1 MLGRLLAIM
10 IKEFL
15 EISRDKAAR
24 FILVVPPILQ
34 MPIFGYAA
42 SFEVYHVSTAV
53 LDLDHSQESRD
64 LIARFTASNRFDIVK
79 VATSPHEIN
88 KTIDAS
94 AAAVAL
100 VIDAGFAE
108 LLRKGQ
114 AAPLQVIVDG
124 SNSNTAL
131 IALGYI
137 NTIATGF
144 AQDYATDLAER
155 VQGVSGARQ
164 VQVTLEQRPWYN
176 PDLNGR
182 WFFVPGVIG
191 TLTLI
196 LIVNLTAFA
205 IVREREVGTLEQIM
219 VSPIRPAEFI
229 LGKTVPFFLIG
240 LGEVALV
247 VSVGLVWFRIPFVG
261 SPFVVA
267 RHHGVSALH
276 ADDGSSDFNDVL
288 HPAASILQQFLH
300 PQSGFHLVRLR
311 LSDLEH
317 AARLA
322 VVHLRQS
329 AALLP
334 DRHSRRLTQGRRL
347 ERALAG
353 ICRYDHSRDRPAYAK
368 HPALPQDAGIAI
380 GRRCQTPAAPQRRT
394 LSLSRGYCDVRRRRA
409 PSLTWAITVW
419 ATSWLLSAAAS

>member
-1 MLGRLLAIM
+1 MFARLLAIM

-34 MPIFGYAA
+34 MLIFGYAA

-53 LDLDHSQESRD
+53 LDLDHSQESRE

-79 VATSPHEIN
+79 VANAQHEIN
-88 KTIDAS
+88 ETIDGS

-100 VIDAGFAE
+100 VIHAGFAE

-124 SNSNTAL
+124 TNSNTAL

-137 NTIATGF
+137 NIIATGF
-144 AQDYATDLAER
+144 AQDYAIDLAQR
-155 VQGVSGARQ
+155 VQGVRGARQ
-164 VQVTLEQRPWYN
+164 VQMTLEQRPWYN

-229 LGKTVPFFLIG
+229 LGKTVPFFLAG
-240 LGEVALV
+240 LGEVGLV

-261 SPFVVA
+261 SPFVLLLGTMLFLLCTLAIGLLISTICSTQQQAFSSNFFILSPVFILSGFAFPISSMPLVLQWLTYVNPLRYFLVVIRGVLLKGVGLSVLWPEFVA
-267 RHHGVSALH
+267 MAILANGLLAL
-276 ADDGSSDFNDVL
+276 
-288 HPAASILQQFLH
+288 SILRF
-300 PQSGFHLVRLR
+300 RKT
-311 LSDLEH
+311 LE
-317 AARLA
+317 
-322 VVHLRQS
+322 
-329 AALLP
+329 
-334 DRHSRRLTQGRRL
+334 
-347 ERALAG
+347 
-353 ICRYDHSRDRPAYAK
+353 
-368 HPALPQDAGIAI
+368 
-380 GRRCQTPAAPQRRT
+380 
-394 LSLSRGYCDVRRRRA
+394 
-409 PSLTWAITVW
+409 
-419 ATSWLLSAAAS
+419 